1 MNNKMIL
8 AAGISLLSMNVL
20 NGEITGEHTMWS
32 GTHLNYDGVSIIN
45 KPALPQK
52 GVEAK
57 KGVKN
62 AYNIMPGKVTVITS
76 LNKNPQEKQEWLYKK
91 IHEVRISMTGNI
103 YVALIFA
110 DTKNDVVTAQDSC
123 DMRDRLLRYFA
134 TCGQEKPLSG
144 SLKRGEK
151 NA

>member
-1 MNNKMIL
+1 MIL

-57 KGVKN
+57 KG
-62 AYNIMPGKVTVITS
+62 
-76 LNKNPQEKQEWLYKK
+76 
-91 IHEVRISMTGNI
+91 IHDWKYICS
-103 YVALIFA
+103 A
-110 DTKNDVVTAQDSC
+110 DI
-123 DMRDRLLRYFA
+123 RRY
-134 TCGQEKPLSG
+134 E
-144 SLKRGEK
+144 E
-151 NA
+151 

>member
-57 KGVKN
+57 KGVKKCLQYY
-62 AYNIMPGKVTVITS
+62 AG
-76 LNKNPQEKQEWLYKK
+76 
-91 IHEVRISMTGNI
+91 
-103 YVALIFA
+103 
-110 DTKNDVVTAQDSC
+110 
-123 DMRDRLLRYFA
+123 
-134 TCGQEKPLSG
+134 
-144 SLKRGEK
+144 
-151 NA
+151 

>member
-91 IHEVRISMTGNI
+91 IHEVRISMTSPIRRMMSPSPMIPINLEHREPFI
-103 YVALIFA
+103 HKSISRPC
-110 DTKNDVVTAQDSC
+110 T
-123 DMRDRLLRYFA
+123 R
-134 TCGQEKPLSG
+134 
-144 SLKRGEK
+144 
-151 NA
+151 